1 MIFASLKWLKTIV
14 LNVLCFVLHLLLHFF
29 CFVLGFLWTFSNLSP
44 KFLWSQN
51 RRCTCRVFERS
62 KPLTFLFL
70 INPPLSTMQCQ
81 WHFCPRPAAVFVLSL
96 LTCWKQTEARKW
108 ERERHEKARREATSL
123 SQRQSSTQYIH
134 ESCLLCKSLWSCW
147 SLTNS
152 AFPSSVDWSFS
163 SRPFRVWLQSPEKIR
178 RSFNLSATLWYKR
191 SYRPDF
197 QEPPK
202 DHMKILHG
210 AFTRFFI
217 SSCMLASSSRACQL
231 PQLDE
236 VSKLRKNFKASRFV
250 SSLACCLSAWK
261 SLPVSDPLQSGA
273 KILHFRPPSRVQSA
287 APAPEMHNVTHW
299 KNRTVYFQLWQLL
312 RVQRKNSSAKK
323 KECHLISA
331 SMSSGSFCETLTPPC
346 SDLCILFRKFHV
358 VDAALHWG

>member
-1 MIFASLKWLKTIV
+1 MSVA
-14 LNVLCFVLHLLLHFF
+14 LLPTSCRSF
-29 CFVLGFLWTFSNLSP
+29 C
-44 KFLWSQN
+44 
-51 RRCTCRVFERS
+51 
-62 KPLTFLFL
+62 
-70 INPPLSTMQCQ
+70 
-81 WHFCPRPAAVFVLSL
+81 
-96 LTCWKQTEARKW
+96 
-108 ERERHEKARREATSL
+108 
-123 SQRQSSTQYIH
+123 
-134 ESCLLCKSLWSCW
+134 
-147 SLTNS
+147 
-152 AFPSSVDWSFS
+152 SFS
-163 SRPFRVWLQSPEKIR
+163 SDLLKTNRSTQVGTGKAWKGKTRGHQPFPKTILHSVYSWVVPALQITLELLKLDQFSFSIKRGLKFLLEALQGLTSITRKIR

>member
-96 LTCWKQTEARKW
+96 PTCWKTNRSTQVGTGKAWKGKTRGHQPFPKTILHSVYSWVVPALQITLELLKLDQFSFSIKRGLKFLLEALQGLTSITRKNSTFIQLECNALVQKIIQTWLPGTSEGSYENTSWRLHTLFHIILYVGFKLA
-108 ERERHEKARREATSL
+108 SL
-123 SQRQSSTQYIH
+123 STATA
-134 ESCLLCKSLWSCW
+134 W
-147 SLTNS
+147 
-152 AFPSSVDWSFS
+152 
-163 SRPFRVWLQSPEKIR
+163 
-178 RSFNLSATLWYKR
+178 RSFK
-191 SYRPDF
+191 
-197 QEPPK
+197 
-202 DHMKILHG
+202 
-210 AFTRFFI
+210 
-217 SSCMLASSSRACQL
+217 ASKKS
-231 PQLDE
+231 
-236 VSKLRKNFKASRFV
+236 KASRFV

-261 SLPVSDPLQSGA
+261 SLPGSEMSDPLQSGA

-287 APAPEMHNVTHW
+287 AQAPEMHTVTHW

-312 RVQRKNSSAKK
+312 QVQRKNSSAKK
-323 KECHLISA
+323 KNAISSPLACHLDP
-331 SMSSGSFCETLTPPC
+331 FVKL
-346 SDLCILFRKFHV
+346 
-358 VDAALHWG
+358 